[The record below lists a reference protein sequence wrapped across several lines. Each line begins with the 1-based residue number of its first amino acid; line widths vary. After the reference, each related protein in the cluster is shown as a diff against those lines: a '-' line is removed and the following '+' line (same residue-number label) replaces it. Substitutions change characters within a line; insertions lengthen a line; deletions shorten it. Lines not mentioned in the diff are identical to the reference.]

1 MSVCEAGERVC
12 VCVEKMG
19 EREKRL
25 HNEPVVAR
33 VKIMCVTHDDGKNG
47 IFFFAAATFCR
58 ELFVFCVSFSFL
70 FKDKN
75 NL

>member
-1 MSVCEAGERVC
+1 MC

-47 IFFFAAATFCR
+47 IFSLLLL
-58 ELFVFCVSFSFL
+58 LFVGNYLFFVCLSLFFSRTE
-70 FKDKN
+70 N